1 MFFFYWK
8 TLDQLKLILIK
19 KEKNFVLNGLKEKAK
34 LVFNLFNS
42 MKGIQ
47 CNELQGAM
55 YAFPKI
61 DIPRRAIEYARVNEV
76 FEYNS
81 SHCYSK

>member
-1 MFFFYWK
+1 
-8 TLDQLKLILIK
+8 
-19 KEKNFVLNGLKEKAK
+19 
-34 LVFNLFNS
+34 

-61 DIPRRAIEYARVNEV
+61 DIPRRAIEYARVNEI

-81 SHCYSK
+81 GYCYFKEF